1 MEEKLREEKGCY
13 TYTELMR
20 AVDKLDDREH
30 EKLLSMLKI
39 NEILFLM
46 NDEKEYDH
54 YMDCLQQLVE
64 YYMVVYSALEDV
76 KKNIK
81 IPVDEQ
87 ADFSKGYDALPE
99 EKKMDVALGML
110 NNPIFQKNC
119 AKILTSDYKRIAKSD
134 PTVGAI
140 DALFGI
146 SKYFEKLIEQG
157 IGCKHRYEME

>member
-1 MEEKLREEKGCY
+1 MEEKLREKSDY

-30 EKLLSMLKI
+30 EKLLSMLKV
-39 NEILFLM
+39 NEILYIM

-76 KKNIK
+76 KKNIA
-81 IPVDEQ
+81 IPMDEK

-110 NNPIFQKNC
+110 NNPTFQKNC
-119 AKILTSDYKRIAKSD
+119 AKVLASDYKRIVNSD
-134 PTVGAI
+134 PVAGII
-140 DALFGI
+140 DALLGI
-146 SKYFEKLIEQG
+146 SEKYEKLVENG
-157 IGCKHRYEME
+157 IGCDHVYEIE